1 MVVGAAAAAA
11 AALSAQASD
20 GARGGATATTYLTS
34 LEALKRATDGRLPTS
49 CTIGPYNICSQSFEL
64 RSYSELTGS

>member
-1 MVVGAAAAAA
+1 MVVGVVAAVALSVP
-11 AALSAQASD
+11 ALSAQASD

-49 CTIGPYNICSQSFEL
+49 CTIGAL
-64 RSYSELTGS
+64 

>member
-1 MVVGAAAAAA
+1 VVVGAAAAAVVAAAVVAAA
-11 AALSAQASD
+11 AALWAQASD

-49 CTIGPYNICSQSFEL
+49 CTIGAL
-64 RSYSELTGS
+64 

>member
-1 MVVGAAAAAA
+1 MVVGAAAAAVVAAAVVAAA
-11 AALSAQASD
+11 AALWAQASD

-49 CTIGPYNICSQSFEL
+49 CTIGAL
-64 RSYSELTGS
+64 

>member
-1 MVVGAAAAAA
+1 MVVGAAAAAVVAAA
-11 AALSAQASD
+11 AALWAQASD

-49 CTIGPYNICSQSFEL
+49 CTIGAL
-64 RSYSELTGS
+64 